1 MQYKIVVDKNS
12 RLSPSSEKK
21 EYIIETEELRKKGD
35 IADTIV
41 ITKDEAY
48 VLRRLKL
55 SEFYVLTELETP
67 KKESLNVK
75 IQLFEGD
82 NYIYLVDLTG
92 NKFYAEYTIKNELT
106 ETFATKIE
114 LSTKIEQTEEAIN
127 LVASK
132 KVDKDEFS
140 TMLEVNS
147 EAVKVAWNQISDFIQ
162 MMIINNNASLAILNK
177 NAQLLMS
184 LDKEGINFYK
194 SGEDVPFGEMGV
206 KTVDKQNYI
215 NFSVLGEYGQT
226 IQDGMAWGV
235 TIKEDNKFLPILY
248 IKDFSV
254 GEKNSETGSGKLV
267 LNSCD
272 IVLDAMGAG
281 IEANNVKIHG
291 DAMPGIYFTDTNNG
305 NSILSIIPN
314 IQNVQSASI
323 YMLDNISFYAN
334 QAGSNS
340 FKIGNDNGCL
350 FSDDGH
356 VLCENLNC
364 NQDIYCHGHLTAR
377 KSLDCPEGYVTGID
391 FINVSTEETKKNIK
405 KFNKNAIEIIENTDI
420 YEFNY
425 KTEKDENKKHVGF
438 VIGEGYNYTK
448 EITAEKDKKEVGA
461 DIYSM
466 ISIAYKAIQE
476 QQEQITNLKKVVSK
490 LYRKMEGQES

>member
-215 NFSVLGEYGQT
+215 SFSVLGEYGQT

-248 IKDFSV
+248 IKD
-254 GEKNSETGSGKLV
+254 
-267 LNSCD
+267 LN
-272 IVLDAMGAG
+272 
-281 IEANNVKIHG
+281 KQ
-291 DAMPGIYFTDTNNG
+291 
-305 NSILSIIPN
+305 PN
-314 IQNVQSASI
+314 IFKTVLFLHQYNT
-323 YMLDNISFYAN
+323 
-334 QAGSNS
+334 NS
-340 FKIGNDNGCL
+340 F
-350 FSDDGH
+350 F
-356 VLCENLNC
+356 
-364 NQDIYCHGHLTAR
+364 
-377 KSLDCPEGYVTGID
+377 ID
-391 FINVSTEETKKNIK
+391 Y
-405 KFNKNAIEIIENTDI
+405 
-420 YEFNY
+420 YEKY
-425 KTEKDENKKHVGF
+425 
-438 VIGEGYNYTK
+438 I
-448 EITAEKDKKEVGA
+448 
-461 DIYSM
+461 
-466 ISIAYKAIQE
+466 
-476 QQEQITNLKKVVSK
+476 
-490 LYRKMEGQES
+490 